1 LIAFPASQTFQP
13 RPASGWILNALVA
26 CDEAYPG
33 TLRRFFTAISPLRRQ
48 AVALALSE
56 LDLDRPQA
64 LADRL
69 GGMSDCQDQ
78 VGRHPL
84 ATIAHIILH
93 RRIREIIRAL
103 HPTAVGLIGTLGK
116 LGFDPLGVTDYRLLT
131 DLHTQPKH
139 RSRALLLRH
148 ATKIPRRAI
157 PILMALEAPY
167 ICLPLLKRLGSV
179 EQVSDFQRS
188 IELIK
193 RVVPDVTDEELV
205 ASLQALKPDIGLG
218 NWVQRWLLRSTTFW
232 ISPPI
237 TDDAELV
244 SLHSAAAMHD
254 ASRRFQNCLSGK
266 IGFCALGRTLY
277 LEYLPKPAIIELQVL
292 DRGYL
297 LETLYGP
304 QNATVD
310 PQTTSA
316 IVRKLKAAGVLVP
329 ARLAQAARYNPVARL
344 ASILDFSRDDL
355 TLIDDDISDFEL
367 GLADAA

>member
-1 LIAFPASQTFQP
+1 LIAFPASQTYQP
-13 RPASGWILNALVA
+13 RPVSGWILDILVA
-26 CDEAYPG
+26 CDAIYPCV
-33 TLRRFFTAISPLRRQ
+33 LRRYLTASPLRRQ
-48 AVALALSE
+48 CISLALSAIC
-56 LDLDRPQA
+56 LDHPQA

-69 GGMSDCQDQ
+69 LRLDGGQEGQS
-78 VGRHPL
+78 RHPL
-84 ATIAHIILH
+84 AIIARILLH
-93 RRIREIIRAL
+93 RRVRDIVRAL
-103 HPTAVGLIGTLGK
+103 HPEAIGLVRTLGK
-116 LGFDPLGVTDYRLLT
+116 LGFDPLGVADYRLLS

-148 ATKIPRRAI
+148 AARIPRRAI
-157 PILMALEAPY
+157 RILMALEAPY

-218 NWVQRWLLRSTTFW
+218 NWVQQHWLLRSTTFW
-232 ISPPI
+232 TSSPVK
-237 TDDAELV
+237 DDAELV
-244 SLHSAAAMHD
+244 SLHSAAAMRD

-316 IVRKLKAAGVLVP
+316 IVRKLRAAGVLVP

-355 TLIDDDISDFEL
+355 TLIDDDISDLEL